1 MKLTGAKIMIKC
13 LEMEGVDYVFGL
25 PGGAILPTF
34 DALYDSKLKFILVR
48 HEQGAAHMADGYGRA
63 TGRPGVCLVT
73 SGPGATN
80 TVTGLATAYMDSVPV
95 VCITGQVATHAI
107 GSDAFQEADVVGIT
121 RPVTKHNFLIKNV
134 KDITRVM
141 REAFYIASTGRPGPV
156 LVDFPVD
163 VSRAETEFEWP
174 EEVYIRSYRPPVFNN
189 GTMPQISK
197 DQIKS
202 AAEAIMK
209 AKKPCLY
216 VGGGAVV
223 SGASKELLELVNKTG
238 IPVTTT
244 VLGLGI
250 FPETHPSSLRMLGM
264 HGTHYA
270 NYSVQNSD
278 VLIAVG
284 ARFDDRVTGKI
295 DMFAPNAKIVHIDID
310 PASISKVVKVHYP
323 IIGDVRS
330 VLKELN
336 KSVGDL
342 RPQIKDWLE
351 QIEGWKK
358 KHPLKYNQ
366 TGSDIRQEYVIE
378 QIGEVTKHKALVTT
392 GVGQHQMWTA
402 QWYGFNSPRS
412 MITSGG
418 LGTMGFGF
426 PSAIGVQLARPGET
440 VICIDGDGSFQMTM
454 CELVTAAYYKIP
466 VKLFIMDNAH
476 HGMVRQ
482 WQELFYK
489 KRYSASQLGPSNP
502 DFVKLAEATGVH
514 AIRVSQKEEVVPAI
528 EKALAHPGPVLVHVL
543 VAKSDNVYPMV
554 PAGHAL
560 DQVMDM
566 A

>member
-1 MKLTGAKIMIKC
+1 MKLTGAQIMIKS

-34 DALYDSKLKFILVR
+34 DALYDSKKLKFVLVR
-48 HEQGAAHMADGYGRA
+48 HEQGASHMADGYGRA

-134 KDITRVM
+134 NDIARTV
-141 REAFYIASTGRPGPV
+141 REAFYIARTGRPGPV
-156 LVDFPVD
+156 LIDFPVD
-163 VSRAETEFEWP
+163 VSRAVTEFIWP
-174 EEVYIRSYRPPVFNN
+174 EKVEIRGYKPSPN
-189 GTMPQISK
+189 GSSGGVKIEQIEA
-197 DQIKS
+197 
-202 AAEAIMK
+202 AAEAIMASK
-209 AKKPCLY
+209 RPVLY
-216 VGGGAVV
+216 VGGGAIV
-223 SGASKELLELVNKTG
+223 SGADKEILELVNKTG
-238 IPVTTT
+238 IPITTT

-250 FPETHPSSLRMLGM
+250 FPETHTSSLRMLGM

-278 VLIAVG
+278 VLISLG

-295 DMFAPNAKIVHIDID
+295 DKFAPHAKIVHVDID
-310 PASISKVVKVHYP
+310 PASIAKVVHVHYP
-323 IIGDVRS
+323 VEGDVKA
-330 VLKELN
+330 VLKSMLPLLGN
-336 KSVGDL
+336 L
-342 RPQIKDWLE
+342 RPQIKAWLE
-351 QIEGWKK
+351 QIEAWKK
-358 KHPLKYNQ
+358 KHPLKYDSS
-366 TGSDIRQEYVIE
+366 TSEIRQEYIIDQVG
-378 QIGEVTKHKALVTT
+378 QLTHHKALVAT
-392 GVGQHQMWTA
+392 GVGQHQMWAA
-402 QWYGFNSPRS
+402 QWYGFIRPRS

-426 PSAIGVQLARPGET
+426 PAAIGLQLARPNET
-440 VICIDGDGSFQMTM
+440 VVCFDGDGSFQMTM
-454 CELVTAAYYKIP
+454 CELATAAYYKVP
-466 VKLFIMDNAH
+466 VKVFILDNGH

-482 WQELFYK
+482 WQQLFYK
-489 KRYSASQLGPSNP
+489 ERYSGSTLGPSNP
-502 DFVKLAEATGVH
+502 DFVKIAEANEMY
-514 AIRVSQKEEVVPAI
+514 ALRISKKEEVIPGI
-528 EKALAHPGPVLVHVL
+528 KKALAHKGPVLVHVL
-543 VAKSDNVYPMV
+543 VAKTDNVYPMV

>member
-1 MKLTGAKIMIKC
+1 MKLTGAQIMIKC
-13 LEMEGVDYVFGL
+13 LELEGVDYVFGL

-48 HEQGAAHMADGYGRA
+48 HEQGATHMADGYARASGR
-63 TGRPGVCLVT
+63 TGVCLVT

-121 RPVTKHNFLIKNV
+121 RPVTKHNFLIKNA
-134 KDITRVM
+134 KDIARIV

-156 LVDFPVD
+156 LIDFPVD
-163 VSRAETEFEWP
+163 VSRAETEFIWP
-174 EEVYIRSYRPPVFNN
+174 EEVYIRSYCPGSTATRPEPNEEQV
-189 GTMPQISK
+189 K
-197 DQIKS
+197 K
-202 AAEAIMK
+202 AAEAIR
-209 AKKPCLY
+209 ASKKPCLY
-216 VGGGAVV
+216 VGGGAIV
-223 SGASKELLELVNKTG
+223 SGAEKEIFELVEKTG
-238 IPVTTT
+238 IPITTT

-278 VLIAVG
+278 LLIAIG

-295 DMFAPNAKIVHIDID
+295 DLFAPHAKIVHIDID

-323 IIGDVRS
+323 ILGDVKAALKMLNRS
-330 VLKELN
+330 VLN
-336 KSVGDL
+336 KK
-342 RPQIKDWLE
+342 PQIKEWLA
-351 QIEGWKK
+351 QIEEWKK
-358 KHPLKYNQ
+358 KHPMKYPQNGDQ
-366 TGSDIRQEYVIE
+366 IRQEYVIDKL
-378 QIGEVTKHKALVTT
+378 GELTNHEAVVTT
-392 GVGQHQMWTA
+392 GVGQHQMWAA
-402 QWYGFNSPRS
+402 QWYGFTEPRS

-426 PSAIGVQLARPGET
+426 PAAIGAKLARPDKT
-440 VICIDGDGSFQMTM
+440 VVCIDGDGSFQMTM
-454 CELVTAAYYKIP
+454 CELATAAYYQVA
-466 VKLFIMDNAH
+466 VKCILMDNGH

-482 WQELFYK
+482 WQELFYR
-489 KRYSASQLGPSNP
+489 KRYSGSQLGPSNP
-502 DFVKLAEATGVH
+502 DFTKLAEAFGAF
-514 AIRVSQKEEVVPAI
+514 AIRVETKEEVVPAL
-528 EKALAHPGPVLVHVL
+528 EKALAHKGPVLVHCL
-543 VAKSDNVYPMV
+543 VSKSDNVYPMV
-554 PAGHAL
+554 PAGNAL

>member
-1 MKLTGAKIMIKC
+1 MKLTGAQIMIRC
-13 LEMEGVDYVFGL
+13 LEKEGVEYVFGL

-48 HEQGAAHMADGYGRA
+48 HEQGAAHMADGYARA

-80 TVTGLATAYMDSVPV
+80 TVTGLATAFMDSVPV

-107 GSDAFQEADVVGIT
+107 GSDAFQEADVCGIT

-134 KDITRVM
+134 NDIARIV
-141 REAFYIASTGRPGPV
+141 REAFYIAATGRPGPV
-156 LVDFPVD
+156 LIDFPVD
-163 VSRAETEFEWP
+163 VSRAETEFQWP
-174 EEVYIRSYRPPVFNN
+174 KQVYLRSYRPAPTEYSLEVQR
-189 GTMPQISK
+189 G
-197 DQIKS
+197 QIKK
-202 AAEAIMK
+202 AAGAVMHSK
-209 AKKPCLY
+209 RPVLY

-223 SGASKELLELVNKTG
+223 SGADKEIFELVHKTG
-238 IPVTTT
+238 IPITTT

-270 NYSVQNSD
+270 NYSVQGSD
-278 VLIAVG
+278 MLIAVG

-295 DMFAPNAKIVHIDID
+295 DKFAPHAKIVHIDID
-310 PASISKVVKVHYP
+310 PASIAKVVKVDYP
-323 IIGDVRS
+323 VLGDIKP
-330 VLKELN
+330 VLREFN
-336 KSVGDL
+336 KLVGDL
-342 RPQIKDWLE
+342 RPQIKDWLA
-351 QIEGWKK
+351 QIEAWKK
-358 KHPLKYNQ
+358 KHPLKYDQ
-366 TGSDIRQEYVIE
+366 TGPEIRQEYVIDK
-378 QIGEVTKHKALVTT
+378 IGELTDHKAVVTT

-402 QWYGFNSPRS
+402 QWYGFSSPRS

-426 PSAIGVQLARPGET
+426 PSAIGAKLGRPNET
-440 VICIDGDGSFQMTM
+440 VVCIDGDGSFQMTM
-454 CELVTAAYYKIP
+454 CELVTAGYYKIP
-466 VKLFIMDNAH
+466 VKVVIMDNGH

-482 WQELFYK
+482 WQELFYRH
-489 KRYSASQLGPSNP
+489 RYSGCELGPSNP
-502 DFVKLAEATGVH
+502 DFVKIAEGCRVTAF
-514 AIRVSQKEEVVPAI
+514 RVSEKEEVLPALK
-528 EKALAHPGPVLVHVL
+528 KALAHDGPVLIHVL
-543 VAKSDNVYPMV
+543 VAKEDNVYPMV

>member
-1 MKLTGAKIMIKC
+1 MTGAQIMIKC
-13 LEMEGVDYVFGL
+13 LEKEGVDYVFGL

-34 DALYDSKLKFILVR
+34 DALYDSQLKFILVR
-48 HEQGAAHMADGYGRA
+48 HEQGATHMADGYARA
-63 TGRPGVCLVT
+63 TGRTGVCLVT

-121 RPVTKHNFLIKNV
+121 RPVTKHNYLIKDV
-134 KDITRVM
+134 RDIARVV

-156 LVDFPVD
+156 LIDFPVD
-163 VSRAETEFEWP
+163 VSRAQTEFEWP
-174 EEVYIRSYRPPVFNN
+174 EKVSIRGYNPAAARFSVPL
-189 GTMPQISK
+189 QK
-197 DQIKS
+197 DAIKE
-202 AAEAIMK
+202 AAEAIM
-209 AKKPCLY
+209 ASRKPCLY

-223 SGASKELLELVNKTG
+223 SGADKELLELVNKTG
-238 IPVTTT
+238 IPITTT

-278 VLIAVG
+278 LLIAIG

-295 DMFAPNAKIVHIDID
+295 DMFAPHAKIVHIDID
-310 PASISKVVKVHYP
+310 PSSISKVVKVHHP
-323 IIGDVRS
+323 IVGDIKP
-330 VLKELN
+330 VLRELN
-336 KSVGDL
+336 KHVSDL
-342 RPQIKDWLE
+342 RPQIKDWLR
-351 QIEGWKK
+351 QIEEWKK
-358 KHPLKYNQ
+358 KHPLKYKQ
-366 TGSDIRQEYVIE
+366 EGGIRQEYVIE
-378 QIGEVTKHKALVTT
+378 KIGELTEHKAVVTT

-402 QWYGFNSPRS
+402 QWYGFIRPRG

-418 LGTMGFGF
+418 LGTMGYGF
-426 PSAIGVQLARPGET
+426 PSAIGAQLGRPDET
-440 VICIDGDGSFQMTM
+440 VVCVDGDGSFQMTL
-454 CELVTAAYYKIP
+454 CELATAAYYKVP

-482 WQELFYK
+482 WQELFYRR
-489 KRYSASQLGPSNP
+489 RYSGCELGPSNP
-502 DFVKLAEATGVH
+502 DFVKVAQGYGIL
-514 AIRVSQKEEVVPAI
+514 AIRVENQDEVTGAI
-528 EKALAHPGPVLVHVL
+528 KKALAHKGPVLVHVL
-543 VAKSDNVYPMV
+543 VSKEENVYPMV

>member
-1 MKLTGAKIMIKC
+1 MKMTGAQIMIKA
-13 LEMEGVDYVFGL
+13 LEAEGVEHVFGL

-48 HEQGAAHMADGYGRA
+48 HEQGAAHMADGYARASGR
-63 TGRPGVCLVT
+63 TGVCLVT

-80 TVTGLATAYMDSVPV
+80 TVTGLATAYMDSIPV

-121 RPVTKHNFLIKNV
+121 RPVTKHNYLIKDV
-134 KDITRVM
+134 KDIVRVV

-163 VSRAETEFEWP
+163 VSRAETDFVWP
-174 EEVYIRSYRPPVFNN
+174 EEVHIRSYNPRPAYDAPK
-189 GTMPQISK
+189 GISK
-197 DQIKS
+197 EQIVK
-202 AAEAIMK
+202 AAKAIMES
-209 AKKPCLY
+209 KKPVLY

-223 SGASKELLELVNKTG
+223 SGADKELLELVDKTG
-238 IPVTTT
+238 IPITTT

-250 FPETHPSSLRMLGM
+250 FPETHSASLRMLGM

-278 VLIAVG
+278 MLIAVG

-295 DMFAPNAKIVHIDID
+295 DKFAPHAKIVHIDID
-310 PASISKVVKVHYP
+310 PSSISKVVKVHYP
-323 IIGDVRS
+323 IVGDIKP
-330 VLKELN
+330 VLRELIKHVN
-336 KSVGDL
+336 DL
-342 RPQIKDWLE
+342 RPQMKDWLT
-351 QIEGWKK
+351 QIEAWKT
-358 KHPLKYNQ
+358 KHPLKYPADGQ
-366 TGSDIRQEYVIE
+366 KIRQEYVIE
-378 QIGEVTKHKALVTT
+378 KIGQLTDHKAVVTT
-392 GVGQHQMWTA
+392 GVGQHQMWAA
-402 QWYGFNSPRS
+402 QWYGFCKSRS

-418 LGTMGFGF
+418 LGTMGFGL
-426 PSAIGVQLARPGET
+426 PSAIGAQLGRPKET
-440 VICIDGDGSFQMTM
+440 VVCIDGDGSFQMTM
-454 CELVTAAYYKIP
+454 CELVTAACYKIP
-466 VKLFIMDNAH
+466 VKIFLMDNGH

-489 KRYSASQLGPSNP
+489 QRYSASILGPSNP
-502 DFVKLAEATGVH
+502 DFVQVAQGCNVFALRVDKKDDVEAG
-514 AIRVSQKEEVVPAI
+514 IQKV
-528 EKALAHPGPVLVHVL
+528 LAHDGPALLHVL
-543 VAKSDNVYPMV
+543 VEKADNVYPMV

>member
-1 MKLTGAKIMIKC
+1 MKLTGAQIMIKG
-13 LEMEGVDYVFGL
+13 LEMEGVECVFGL

-48 HEQGAAHMADGYGRA
+48 HEQGASHMADGYARA
-63 TGRPGVCLVT
+63 SGKPGVILVT

-80 TVTGLATAYMDSVPV
+80 TVTGLATAFMDSVPV

-107 GSDAFQEADVVGIT
+107 GSDAFQEADICGIT
-121 RPVTKHNFLIKNV
+121 RPVTKHNFLIKDV
-134 KDITRVM
+134 KDITRIV

-156 LVDFPVD
+156 LIDFPVD

-174 EEVYIRSYRPPVFNN
+174 EKVYIRSYQPTSPTFSVEKQIPEIKKAAQVIMEARKPV
-189 GTMPQISK
+189 
-197 DQIKS
+197 
-202 AAEAIMK
+202 
-209 AKKPCLY
+209 LY

-223 SGASKELLELVNKTG
+223 SGADKEIFELVEKTG
-238 IPVTTT
+238 IPITTT

-250 FPETHPSSLRMLGM
+250 FPEDHPSSLRMLGM

-295 DMFAPNAKIVHIDID
+295 DKFAPHAKIVHIDID
-310 PASISKVVKVHYP
+310 PASIAKVVKVHFP
-323 IIGDVRS
+323 IVGDIKP

-336 KSVGDL
+336 KHIGDL
-342 RPQIKDWLE
+342 RPRIKDWLA
-351 QIEGWKK
+351 QIQGWKE
-358 KHPLKYNQ
+358 KHPLKYNNNG
-366 TGSDIRQEYVIE
+366 TVIRQEYVIE
-378 QIGEVTKHKALVTT
+378 KVGEITNHDAVVVT

-402 QWYGFNSPRS
+402 QWYGFRKPRT

-418 LGTMGFGF
+418 LGTMGYGF
-426 PSAIGVQLARPGET
+426 PAAVGAQLGRPKDR

-454 CELVTAAYYKIP
+454 CELVTASYYKIP
-466 VKLFIMDNAH
+466 VKVMIMDNGH

-482 WQELFYK
+482 WQELFYRH
-489 KRYSASQLGPSNP
+489 RYSGCELGASNP
-502 DFVKLAEATGVH
+502 DFVQIAEGCRVFAV
-514 AIRVSQKEEVVPAI
+514 RVSEKEEVVPAL
-528 EKALAHPGPVLVHVL
+528 EKVLAHPGPALLHVL
-543 VAKSDNVYPMV
+543 VAKEDNVYPMV